1 MSLDFLGDDA
11 SPGASVFVPEP
22 GTIFL
27 DHTFAKQAGLSTGDT
42 LSFNDRSFEV
52 TDVRSI
58 GNVLVTQFAFVS
70 PQDYPGSPFRFCV
83 FGFGMVRNGVR
94 VRPQLRSTLGAAN
107 TRWGGSAARPGSEAP
122 ETESQRSLIP
132 SPFLSSWSGV
142 ERTRAVVAIVG
153 PRIAVAVRRTRH
165 ATPVWA
171 VVAATAEAIAV
182 WIRLEWVRCRWAV
195 VAGIPIA
202 VGIAIPLLGIREA
215 RACVAFVTKTITVS
229 IFLIRVVVI
238 IAVVACVS
246 PRGGVHAVRR
256 VGLVGVE
263 DGRAVVTLVPSP
275 IPIGIRRVQ
284 SGRNERAAIGFV

>member
-132 SPFLSSWSGV
+132 SPFLSSWSGLSALGQLSQSSGHASPSLSGALD
-142 ERTRAVVAIVG
+142 TPLLYG
-153 PRIAVAVRRTRH
+153 QLSQPPPRPSPSGSAWNGFVAVGQLSQ
-165 ATPVWA
+165 
-171 VVAATAEAIAV
+171 E
-182 WIRLEWVRCRWAV
+182 
-195 VAGIPIA
+195 
-202 VGIAIPLLGIREA
+202 
-215 RACVAFVTKTITVS
+215 
-229 IFLIRVVVI
+229 
-238 IAVVACVS
+238 S
-246 PRGGVHAVRR
+246 P
-256 VGLVGVE
+256 
-263 DGRAVVTLVPSP
+263 
-275 IPIGIRRVQ
+275 
-284 SGRNERAAIGFV
+284 